1 MPLKLIG
8 TIILLVIVTIF
19 CGFNLEDVNKCDVNL
34 VFYNFHNVPV
44 FLTVLASF
52 LAGIVIM
59 LPFAL
64 FKKKMSKKEI
74 SQAAEKINEKEI
86 KKAEKQKSLAEK
98 AEKKAQHE
106 EEKTIF
112 DFKIRR
118 PVEKKSAKPKE
129 AVKDDSSVN
138 SVPKP
143 AAETDNAKT
152 EK

>member
-52 LAGIVIM
+52 LAGIVVM

-74 SQAAEKINEKEI
+74 SQAAEKINEKET
-86 KKAEKQKSLAEK
+86 
-98 AEKKAQHE
+98 KKAQHE

>member
-1 MPLKLIG
+1 
-8 TIILLVIVTIF
+8 
-19 CGFNLEDVNKCDVNL
+19 
-34 VFYNFHNVPV
+34 
-44 FLTVLASF
+44 
-52 LAGIVIM
+52 M

-74 SQAAEKINEKEI
+74 SQAAEKINEKET

-118 PVEKKSAKPKE
+118 PVEKKSAKTKE

>member
-1 MPLKLIG
+1 MPDACPEEQHRQADARIG
-8 TIILLVIVTIF
+8 A
-19 CGFNLEDVNKCDVNL
+19 N
-34 VFYNFHNVPV
+34 
-44 FLTVLASF
+44 
-52 LAGIVIM
+52 
-59 LPFAL
+59 PFAGHG
-64 FKKKMSKKEI
+64 KTHE
-74 SQAAEKINEKEI
+74 QAAQAQIRQYSFQRLQHN
-86 KKAEKQKSLAEK
+86 LPLH
-98 AEKKAQHE
+98 KAQHE

-118 PVEKKSAKPKE
+118 PVEKKSARPKE

>member
-52 LAGIVIM
+52 LAGIVVM

-64 FKKKMSKKEI
+64 FKKKMSKKQI
-74 SQAAEKINEKEI
+74 SQAAEKET

-129 AVKDDSSVN
+129 ASKDGSNVN

-143 AAETDNAKT
+143 AVDIDNAKT